1 MAADRQSR
9 PAEADLWTIR
19 PAGAQAKKQWQRA
32 MEAEPELM
40 EKERHRLRERP
51 LDRDA
56 NPRRTHQLRGPLG
69 SRTISG
75 KKLPQWQHEI
85 TGAGRVW
92 YCPDK
97 EVRVVWVTYV
107 SLQHPQPTN

>member
-1 MAADRQSR
+1 MPADRQSR

-97 EVRVVWVTYV
+97 EVRVVWVTYF
-107 SLQHPQPTN
+107 LLHHPQLTD

>member
-1 MAADRQSR
+1 M
-9 PAEADLWTIR
+9 
-19 PAGAQAKKQWQRA
+19 G
-32 MEAEPELM
+32 AEPELM
-40 EKERHRLRERP
+40 ESERRRLRERP
-51 LDRDA
+51 LDRGA

-97 EVRVVWVTYV
+97 VERVVWVTFV
-107 SLQHPQPTN
+107 SLQHPQITD